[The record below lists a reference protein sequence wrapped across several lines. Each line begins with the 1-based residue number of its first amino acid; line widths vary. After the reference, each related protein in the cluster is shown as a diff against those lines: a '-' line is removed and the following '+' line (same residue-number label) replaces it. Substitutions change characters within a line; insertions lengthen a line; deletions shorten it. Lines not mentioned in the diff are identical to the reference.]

1 MTTNDSAI
9 LPDDADADDAP
20 PLPPRRPS
28 PWKYFL
34 AAIVLCLL
42 LAIFTRYVLLFATL
56 AVVLLCVGALL
67 GFAYWLFLGRRG
79 IVRRLLRHRR
89 MEARRRERWLRN
101 RPRE

>member
-1 MTTNDSAI
+1 MTTDDPAI
-9 LPDDADADDAP
+9 LPDDADAGDP
-20 PLPPRRPS
+20 PPPRPA

-34 AAIVLCLL
+34 AAALLCVL

-56 AVVLLCVGALL
+56 GVVLLCAGALL

-79 IVRRLLRHRR
+79 IVRRLLRLRR